1 MFLLFSSVPTWFY
14 IVAFIFIAGFVLFS
28 EWNSR
33 R

>member
-1 MFLLFSSVPTWFY
+1 MFLLFSGVPTWFY
-14 IVAFIFIAGFVLFS
+14 IVAFIFIVGFVLFS